1 MTPEINIPQAENLEK
16 AVIGALVMEP
26 GYLPE
31 VANILSPEC
40 FFNEANAEIFRN
52 ILLMYDHN
60 EQIDLFTLSQ
70 RCKGNKTL
78 AGINIPATLTACT
91 AMVGSG
97 AGVVSH
103 AQIIREKHLARQMI
117 VLTSKVLNGI
127 QHNEDVATTLQKFN
141 EGMDQIAMAAIGSKG
156 AQPIGKLLDAA
167 LQQAK
172 ARQQMQRQGI
182 TPGVPTGL
190 ARLDELTAG
199 WHAGQLI
206 VLAARPGMGKTAFML
221 ASAKAAAQA
230 GYPPC
235 IYSLEMSGTSIADR
249 LLFTE
254 CQVSLDSYRSGKLDR
269 QDWTEIERA
278 AQVVGKL
285 PIYIDDN
292 PVVSM
297 RYIRSHA
304 KIMAKRGRCGII
316 FIDYLQLAD
325 TASADRTRNREQ
337 EIAQASRQA
346 KIIAKELEVPVV
358 LLSQLSRKCEE
369 RAGAAKMPLLSDL
382 RESGAIEQDADVV
395 GFIFRPAYY
404 GIREWPTDNG
414 SISTNGFGILNIAK
428 QRNGGTE
435 EIPFRYNPSLTLITD
450 YTLYDNAPKRD
461 VPF

>member
-16 AVIGALVMEP
+16 AVIGALVMES

-52 ILLMYDHN
+52 ILSMYDHN

-254 CQVSLDSYRSGKLDR
+254 CQVSLDNYRSGKLDR
-269 QDWTEIERA
+269 QD
-278 AQVVGKL
+278 
-285 PIYIDDN
+285 
-292 PVVSM
+292 
-297 RYIRSHA
+297 
-304 KIMAKRGRCGII
+304 
-316 FIDYLQLAD
+316 
-325 TASADRTRNREQ
+325 
-337 EIAQASRQA
+337 
-346 KIIAKELEVPVV
+346 
-358 LLSQLSRKCEE
+358 
-369 RAGAAKMPLLSDL
+369 
-382 RESGAIEQDADVV
+382 
-395 GFIFRPAYY
+395 
-404 GIREWPTDNG
+404 
-414 SISTNGFGILNIAK
+414 
-428 QRNGGTE
+428 
-435 EIPFRYNPSLTLITD
+435 
-450 YTLYDNAPKRD
+450 
-461 VPF
+461 